1 MIEHHGPRFQRPAND
16 GGLPVESPPAPP
28 QRGFWGNVWQVAK
41 TVQARLRFIVLLA
54 LVGLVIGN
62 WSTFNNYYE
71 KWVRPEGAAEAAS
84 SDAEWFCPM
93 HPQIVR
99 DNPKEKCPICHMDLA
114 KRKKGSGKPE
124 PLPPGTVS
132 RVQLTPY
139 RVVLAGVRTWEVQYL
154 PLFKEITTYGTVEF
168 NETQQR
174 HVAAVQRGRIIKLY
188 VNYTGQ
194 DVEKREKLAI
204 LDVRY
209 SRELTATLKDL
220 LRARQRGDR
229 EQVRMARKR
238 LRVWDVSDE
247 QIEDFVRTGQVNTR
261 LTIYSPIKG
270 HVIKKYQREGNFVE
284 EGTPLFDVDD
294 LETVWVEAQVYEAD
308 QAYLRKGQAVTATTL
323 GLPGK
328 EFRGA
333 LDFIYPH
340 LDASTRTLT
349 VRFHMPN
356 PGHRLRPGMYATMS
370 LRVPPENLGLFDKKP
385 AGEVGRLLKRG
396 RLLAVPD
403 SAVIDTGRLR
413 VVYRETSPNVFEGVL
428 VRLGPRMAVA
438 DSPVAYYPVLDGLK
452 AGDRVVTNGSFLIDA
467 ETRLNRAAGSIY
479 IGGSGGSSGP
489 SGVAVRPSTPVA
501 VSEADQRLI
510 KAQRL
515 CPITGRPLGSMGT
528 PVKVMIQGQA
538 IFLCCDGCRQ
548 KALDHPSQTLK
559 KVENLK
565 AKGKAK
571 PPTRPGAGA
580 KPGRLSSE
588 EREAEANIAKLPT
601 KDQALARAQKFCPI
615 GGELLGSMGVPF
627 RLVLKGQ
634 PIFLCCKNCEAN
646 ARKDPDKTLAKVK
659 ELKAQQGRRVR
670 P

>member
-1 MIEHHGPRFQRPAND
+1 MSDAHTPRRVFPDGIGPTDAPAAAEH
-16 GGLPVESPPAPP
+16 
-28 QRGFWGNVWQVAK
+28 GFWGNAWQVAK
-41 TVQARLRFIVLLA
+41 TVQARLRFIALLA
-54 LVGLVIGN
+54 LIGLVIGN
-62 WSTFNNYYE
+62 WNTFNNYYE

-99 DNPKEKCPICHMDLA
+99 DNPAEKCPICHMDLA
-114 KRKKGSGKPE
+114 KRQKGSGKPE

-139 RVVLAGVRTWEVQYL
+139 RVVLAGVRTWDVQYL
-154 PLFKEITTYGTVEF
+154 PLFKEITTYGSVEF

-174 HVAAVQRGRIIKLY
+174 HIAAVQRGRIVKLY

-194 DVEKREKLAI
+194 DVEKGEKLAL

-229 EQVRMARKR
+229 GQERMARKR
-238 LRVWDVSDE
+238 LRVWDVSHD
-247 QIEDFVRTGQVNTR
+247 QIEEFLRTGQVNTR

-270 HVIKKYQREGNFVE
+270 HVIKKYQREGSFVE

-294 LETVWVEAQVYEAD
+294 LETVWIEAQVYEAD
-308 QAYLRKGQAVTATTL
+308 QSYLQKGQPVTATTL

-328 EFRGA
+328 EFKGT

-340 LDASTRTLT
+340 LDASSRTLA

-356 PGHRLRPGMYATMS
+356 PGHRLRPGIYATVS
-370 LRVPPENLGLFDKKP
+370 LRVPPQKLGLFEKEP
-385 AGEVGRLLKRG
+385 AGEVARHLKRG
-396 RLLAVPD
+396 QLLAVPD
-403 SAVIDTGRLR
+403 SAVIDTGRLQ
-413 VVYRETSPNVFEGVL
+413 VVYREASPNVFEGIL

-515 CPITGRPLGSMGT
+515 CPITGKPLGSMGT
-528 PVKVMIQGQA
+528 PVQIMIQSQPV
-538 IFLCCDGCRQ
+538 FLCCDGCRQ
-548 KALDHPSQTLK
+548 KALDHPAQTLK
-559 KVENLK
+559 KVEDLK

-571 PPTRPGAGA
+571 PPTRPCANA
-580 KPGRLSSE
+580 KPRRLSPE
-588 EREAEANIAKLPT
+588 EREAEANVAKLPA
-601 KDQALARAQKFCPI
+601 KDQALARAQKSCPI
-615 GGELLGSMGVPF
+615 SGELLGSMGVPF

-634 PIFLCCKNCEAN
+634 PIFLCCKNCEAD
-646 ARKDPDKTLAKVK
+646 ARKDPDKTLAKAK
-659 ELKAQQGRRVR
+659 QMKAQQGGRGR